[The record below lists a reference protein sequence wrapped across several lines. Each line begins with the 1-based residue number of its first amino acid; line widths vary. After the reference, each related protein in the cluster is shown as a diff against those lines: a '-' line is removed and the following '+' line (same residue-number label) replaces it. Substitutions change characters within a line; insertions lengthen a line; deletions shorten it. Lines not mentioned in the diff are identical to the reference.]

1 MSSSLGG
8 GGGERDY
15 GHIRFALSTITG
27 IFAASSGKGEIYTA
41 GRRRG
46 RAGGWLCLP
55 LPGEDEPEKKK
66 GKLDVMCLQSWVGGD
81 GDGRGAAGQAG
92 MWGSML
98 APTLSPSLAHPS
110 IISDPDELCP
120 TCPHPLL
127 VKRKRSRAKQC
138 VVPRHCQCHGQ
149 ELSWRGVRVC
159 AHQSPP
165 APPLPILGDL
175 LNQDRNSSPRPDTGP
190 AGFCPS
196 LLPLIKQVLGKWSL
210 VSAIGFERLPPHF

>member
-8 GGGERDY
+8 GGGGRDY

-46 RAGGWLCLP
+46 RAAGSAFLSRGRMSPRRRKESWTSCVYRVGWEGMEMA
-55 LPGEDEPEKKK
+55 GERPAR
-66 GKLDVMCLQSWVGGD
+66 
-81 GDGRGAAGQAG
+81 RGCG
-92 MWGSML
+92 GSML

-110 IISDPDELCP
+110 IISDPHELCP

-138 VVPRHCQCHGQ
+138 VVPRHCQCRGQ